1 MFNLS
6 KKLAADYERKIA
18 NRLWECGF
26 AVMRAPS
33 SSGTSLMPRP
43 DVLAG
48 SAEKGLILALE
59 IKTCRQ
65 NTFYVQKHQIEGLM
79 EFAKR
84 IGGKPYLAVK
94 FVGKRMDFL
103 FLEVPDGLTQSS
115 GDSYRV
121 NFNDL
126 RENGIDFLTLINE
139 KEI

>member
-1 MFNLS
+1 
-6 KKLAADYERKIA
+6 
-18 NRLWECGF
+18 
-26 AVMRAPS
+26 
-33 SSGTSLMPRP
+33 
-43 DVLAG
+43 
-48 SAEKGLILALE
+48 
-59 IKTCRQ
+59 
-65 NTFYVQKHQIEGLM
+65 M

-84 IGGKPYLAVK
+84 IGGQPYLAVK

-126 RENGIDFLTLINE
+126 RENGIDFLTLIKE

>member
-1 MFNLS
+1 LS
-6 KKLAADYERKIA
+6 KKLAADYERKIV
-18 NRLWECGF
+18 NKFWKHGF

-43 DVLAG
+43 DVFAG
-48 SAEKGLILALE
+48 SADKGLMLALE
-59 IKTCRQ
+59 IKTSRQ

-84 IGGKPYLAVK
+84 IGGQPYLAVK

-103 FLEVPDGLTQSS
+103 YLAVPDGLTQSS

-126 RENGIDFLTLINE
+126 KENGIDFFTLINE
-139 KEI
+139 KET